1 MLAEG
6 HVDMEVPLGDLVD
19 AATQSEQHD
28 VVLPA
33 GLQFREQPLRAL
45 VDGHDVGEERL
56 PVLGTQH
63 GRVHEGAVVH
73 KVPSQQVQGLQVT
86 GLRRDD
92 LELGLLQTA
101 LPTGQ
106 GGWNEKVRS

>member
-1 MLAEG
+1 
-6 HVDMEVPLGDLVD
+6 
-19 AATQSEQHD
+19 
-28 VVLPA
+28 
-33 GLQFREQPLRAL
+33 
-45 VDGHDVGEERL
+45 
-56 PVLGTQH
+56 
-63 GRVHEGAVVH
+63 
-73 KVPSQQVQGLQVT
+73 VPSQQVQGLQVT